1 MDYLRFCQMLLAGGQ
16 GQPSADG
23 KTRGARLISR
33 KSVELM
39 TARHVESF
47 PMPWLAGQHVGLGV
61 AVRTTGGE
69 SGLIGSAGAYG
80 WSGGYNTY
88 FRIDPK
94 EDLILM
100 LFVQQAFVPGDQEL
114 QFGFHN
120 TVMQA
125 VDD

>member
-1 MDYLRFCQMLLAGGQ
+1 MLLGNGQ
-16 GQPSADG
+16 GQGPRSADG
-23 KTRGARLISR
+23 KSPGPRLLSR

-39 TARHVESF
+39 TSRHVESY

-61 AVRTTGGE
+61 SVRTAWGE

-94 EDLILM
+94 EDLILL
-100 LFVQQAFVPGDQEL
+100 LFVQQAFSPGDQEL
-114 QFGFHN
+114 QFTFHN

-125 VDD
+125 ISD